1 MSKSKKILLSKIIKE
16 TEYEHNKAKEESIKR
31 AYRDLLSLLENIHS
45 ATRVIEESKTTTIN
59 IFSSIA
65 RPADEIH
72 SILEIINKYRSD
84 RPSLHIDANHD
95 DGGRLHYDVTIYRPS
110 TNCAATAVKFNTPE
124 NITLSDEELD
134 NEYDALL
141 CELRKRIK

>member
-45 ATRVIEESKTTTIN
+45 ATRVAEESKTTTIH

-84 RPSLHIDANHD
+84 RPSLHIGANHD
-95 DGGRLHYDVTIYRPS
+95 DGGHLHYDVTIYRPS
-110 TNCAATAVKFNTPE
+110 TNCAATTVKFNTPE